1 MDLIQA
7 NGVNVDGQ
15 QDQQGHG
22 GMKGLLLCA
31 ITLSQSYHV
40 QILYIIKT
48 PQTLEKGNTRH
59 DVLFSNFKLSS
70 VLLKSG
76 SSKKHLALK
85 RSKCSKPIGCY
96 LKYINGIICLPLCH
110 PLLILD
116 SLILLLCNYC
126 YL

>member
-48 PQTLEKGNTRH
+48 PQTLEKGNTRPI
-59 DVLFSNFKLSS
+59 SNYHQYYLN
-70 VLLKSG
+70 
-76 SSKKHLALK
+76 LALQK
-85 RSKCSKPIGCY
+85 SIW
-96 LKYINGIICLPLCH
+96 H
-110 PLLILD
+110 
-116 SLILLLCNYC
+116 
-126 YL
+126 